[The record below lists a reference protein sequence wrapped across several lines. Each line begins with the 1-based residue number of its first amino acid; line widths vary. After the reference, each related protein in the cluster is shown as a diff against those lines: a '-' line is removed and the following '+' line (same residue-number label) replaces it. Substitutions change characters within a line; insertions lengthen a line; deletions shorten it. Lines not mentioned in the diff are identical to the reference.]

1 MSGRI
6 RVGVIFGGRSVEH
19 EVSLV
24 SARSVLQHLDPQKY
38 DVMAIGIT
46 REGKWVTSSD
56 AGRLLKAGLE
66 ATEDQ
71 VPCFLP
77 GDPSLR
83 GLMRLGDGV
92 SGASVR
98 PLDVVF
104 PVVHGGHGEDGTLQG
119 LLELADI
126 PYVGAG
132 VMASAVGM
140 DKDLMKRVFQEA
152 GLPIVRYRSLL
163 RRDWRSSRASILEQL
178 PGELGYPTFVK
189 PANTGSSV
197 GISKAR
203 DRDELER
210 GLEEAF
216 RYDRKAVVEAAVDA
230 REIECSIL
238 GNDDPIASV
247 PGEIVP
253 CHEFYDYAAK
263 YLEEG
268 SQLIIPADLRP
279 AVAEEVRACALS
291 AFKAIDCAGMARVDF
306 FLERGSDRLFLN
318 ELNTIPGFT
327 PISVYPKLWE
337 ASGIPYPELLDRLI
351 TLARERHREK
361 DESDTR
367 FRPESPRR
375 TP

>member
-132 VMASAVGM
+132 VMASAVSMG
-140 DKDLMKRVFQEA
+140 R
-152 GLPIVRYRSLL
+152 
-163 RRDWRSSRASILEQL
+163 WRTC
-178 PGELGYPTFVK
+178 G
-189 PANTGSSV
+189 
-197 GISKAR
+197 
-203 DRDELER
+203 
-210 GLEEAF
+210 
-216 RYDRKAVVEAAVDA
+216 
-230 REIECSIL
+230 
-238 GNDDPIASV
+238 
-247 PGEIVP
+247 
-253 CHEFYDYAAK
+253 
-263 YLEEG
+263 
-268 SQLIIPADLRP
+268 
-279 AVAEEVRACALS
+279 VRAAPTSCSWGAGAGWSRHASSPGWTCRVGS
-291 AFKAIDCAGMARVDF
+291 AGPTSDAAPAR
-306 FLERGSDRLFLN
+306 
-318 ELNTIPGFT
+318 
-327 PISVYPKLWE
+327 
-337 ASGIPYPELLDRLI
+337 
-351 TLARERHREK
+351 
-361 DESDTR
+361 
-367 FRPESPRR
+367 
-375 TP
+375 